1 MNQTN
6 VKSRLLSKISEIQD
20 ENILN
25 EIEEIVSNLKDE
37 NLEIFLLSN
46 EIRDSIALSELDIK
60 NDKLVSNDV
69 AMKQMKEWLKSK

>member
-6 VKSRLLSKISEIQD
+6 VKSRLLSKISEIED

-37 NLEIFLLSN
+37 NLEIFLLDN
-46 EIRDSIALSELDIK
+46 EIKDSIANSELDIK
-60 NDKLVSNDV
+60 NDKLISNDV
-69 AMKQMKEWLKSK
+69 AMKQMKEWLKNK